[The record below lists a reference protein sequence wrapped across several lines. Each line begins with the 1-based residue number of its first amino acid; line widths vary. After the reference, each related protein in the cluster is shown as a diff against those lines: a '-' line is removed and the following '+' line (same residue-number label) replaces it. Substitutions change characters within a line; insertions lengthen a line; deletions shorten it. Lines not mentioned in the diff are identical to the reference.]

1 VEVTVLERSTVRV
14 RRLVATIVALV
25 AAVWFGAVALGPAA
39 VAQAT
44 VAEGEVCPVSG
55 NTAVSS
61 TSGQALICT
70 PLQDNGPAGD
80 LRWRVQTAANTPL
93 DPAVSTTVAG
103 ETTTS
108 STTTTTAVPATAPP
122 TTAAPMPT
130 TGVDSGRW
138 AGEAGILVVTGA
150 VLVAA
155 GRRRRRRGFGVPA

>member
-1 VEVTVLERSTVRV
+1 MSEQTRAGMK
-14 RRLVATIVALV
+14 RLAAGIVGVVATLWLGGAAL
-25 AAVWFGAVALGPAA
+25 APAA

-44 VAEGEVCPVSG
+44 VSEGDACPVAG

-70 PLQDNGPAGD
+70 TMLDNGAGAGD

-93 DPAVSTTVAG
+93 DPVTSTTVAG
-103 ETTTS
+103 D
-108 STTTTTAVPATAPP
+108 TTTTTTPAVTTPTTPP
-122 TTAAPMPT
+122 TTTAPMPT

-138 AGEAGILVVTGA
+138 AGEAGILIATGG

>member
-1 VEVTVLERSTVRV
+1 MLEQATVRV
-14 RRLVATIVALV
+14 RRLVAIVV
-25 AAVWFGAVALGPAA
+25 AVVATATFGGFVLSPAA

-44 VAEGEVCPVSG
+44 VAEGEACPVSG

-93 DPAVSTTVAG
+93 DPAVTTTVAG
-103 ETTTS
+103 D
-108 STTTTTAVPATAPP
+108 TTTTTSATVPASTTAPP
-122 TTAAPMPT
+122 TTAAAMPT

-138 AGEAGILVVTGA
+138 AGEAAILVIIGA
-150 VLVAA
+150 VLVTA

>member
-1 VEVTVLERSTVRV
+1 MLERSTVRV
-14 RRLVATIVALV
+14 RRLVATIVAVV

-80 LRWRVQTAANTPL
+80 LRWRVQTAANTPI
-93 DPAVSTTVAG
+93 DPAAPTTVAG
-103 ETTTS
+103 ETTS
-108 STTTTTAVPATAPP
+108 STTITTAVPATAPP
-122 TTAAPMPT
+122 TTAAPMAT